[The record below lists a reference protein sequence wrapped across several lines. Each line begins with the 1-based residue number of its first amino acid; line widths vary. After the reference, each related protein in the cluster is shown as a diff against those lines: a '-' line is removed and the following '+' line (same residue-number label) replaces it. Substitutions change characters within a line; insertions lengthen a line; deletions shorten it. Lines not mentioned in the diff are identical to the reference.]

1 MGQPVAWKSGS
12 HLAIIVKTNIEHLSV
27 IGFNFIGG
35 EFVIDHKLPVVRIQ
49 SKSHNIYKKSLM
61 LVMWSVECFH

>member
-1 MGQPVAWKSGS
+1 MGQPVAWKAGS

-35 EFVIDHKLPVVRIQ
+35 EFVIDHNLPVVRIQ
-49 SKSHNIYKKSLM
+49 SKLPSIL
-61 LVMWSVECFH
+61 